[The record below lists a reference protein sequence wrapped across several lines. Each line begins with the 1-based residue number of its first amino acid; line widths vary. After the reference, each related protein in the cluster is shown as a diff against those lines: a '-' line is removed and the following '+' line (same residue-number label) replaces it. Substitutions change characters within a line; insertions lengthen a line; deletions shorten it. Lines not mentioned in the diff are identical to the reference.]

1 MGGVCKIAIPV
12 VPNIAFDN
20 YKENWYQLDAPRHAF
35 IHSPQS
41 IAYLAEQANLKIAK
55 TEYVS
60 NNGQFIRSILYTMG
74 IPFEKQTDEMLNNY
88 FSKQDVIKYNA
99 LAEKVNKEK
108 YGDQAIFYL
117 EKDKE
122 REEIDEKELLITMGE
137 AIHYLI
143 QQREIGQLNE
153 AAYLLDDLLEA
164 QKLLCAKI
172 EKFINKKEKCYDIEE
187 N

>member
-1 MGGVCKIAIPV
+1 
-12 VPNIAFDN
+12 
-20 YKENWYQLDAPRHAF
+20 
-35 IHSPQS
+35 
-41 IAYLAEQANLKIAK
+41 
-55 TEYVS
+55 
-60 NNGQFIRSILYTMG
+60 
-74 IPFEKQTDEMLNNY
+74 
-88 FSKQDVIKYNA
+88 
-99 LAEKVNKEK
+99 
-108 YGDQAIFYL
+108 
-117 EKDKE
+117 
-122 REEIDEKELLITMGE
+122 MGE